1 MQQATTDVINATL
14 VIDQKALELQIL
26 TNSNKLFSCENKI
39 ASMGTFEIVASVLI
53 RNNKIAISRVAT
65 SQPASQATQD
75 NILKDKKW
83 GKFLTQK
90 MYENG
95 IQGQGFES
103 RRVRNQSCGKNFL
116 HKKVKLCFL
125 VERDS
130 RRKKLKVSTLPSPWP
145 AFSRKKLSLH
155 RDFWSVRERE
165 RERVR
170 GALSASSERARER
183 VAISKL
189 V

>member
-1 MQQATTDVINATL
+1 MQQATTDVINVTL
-14 VIDQKALELQIL
+14 VIDRKALELQIL

-90 MYENG
+90 M
-95 IQGQGFES
+95 
-103 RRVRNQSCGKNFL
+103 
-116 HKKVKLCFL
+116 
-125 VERDS
+125 
-130 RRKKLKVSTLPSPWP
+130 
-145 AFSRKKLSLH
+145 
-155 RDFWSVRERE
+155 
-165 RERVR
+165 
-170 GALSASSERARER
+170 
-183 VAISKL
+183 
-189 V
+189 